1 MIVMTA
7 YDNVETTIQAMQ
19 LHAFDFIPKPIDL
32 DQVKAIFDRA
42 TQMQVERS
50 KMPTTEPTLGRGRT
64 TSAATGTSLNW

>member
-1 MIVMTA
+1 MNGLEALQQIKVLQPDAVVIVMTA

-42 TQMQVERS
+42 YTDAS
-50 KMPTTEPTLGRGRT
+50 
-64 TSAATGTSLNW
+64 